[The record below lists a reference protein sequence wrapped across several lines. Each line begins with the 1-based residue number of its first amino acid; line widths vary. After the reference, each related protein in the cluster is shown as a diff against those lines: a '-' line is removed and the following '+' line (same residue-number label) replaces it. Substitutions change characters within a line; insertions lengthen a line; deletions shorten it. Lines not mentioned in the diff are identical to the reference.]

1 MQCRRSEASTGA
13 TCRSRERP
21 RSTHWQH
28 QCLQRR
34 QHLPAPS
41 SFRPCRRRRCF
52 GRFRRLFRK
61 LGRSLWAEAGAAI
74 TVTHQQHHC
83 LRHSPAPASAS
94 FFFDA
99 TGALGRVSFFHLHR
113 LVGGV
118 AVITSTLAAAPPPP
132 PAPSP
137 PSRLPPLQPPRP
149 PSCYRA
155 THRRSACYASS
166 SPGGRSFSPS

>member
-1 MQCRRSEASTGA
+1 MQCRRSKASTGA

-41 SFRPCRRRRCF
+41 SCRPCRRRRCF

-83 LRHSPAPASAS
+83 LRHSPAPAS

-99 TGALGRVSFFHLHR
+99 TGALGRVFSICTDSW
-113 LVGGV
+113 GCGQGV
-118 AVITSTLAAAPPPP
+118 AVITSTLGAAPPLP

-137 PSRLPPLQPPRP
+137 PPLRPTLQPPRP
-149 PSCYRA
+149 LSCYRA
-155 THRRSACYASS
+155 TYRRSRWSVVFAVLAV
-166 SPGGRSFSPS
+166 PA